1 VESAGVLIELGAVIV
16 GLAVLARLAS
26 RLAIPAIPL
35 YLLAGLA
42 FGEGGLLPL
51 VTTAEF
57 IEIGAEIGLILLLL
71 SLGLEYS
78 ARELVS
84 TLKAQTPA
92 GFVDIVLNFSPGLL
106 AGLIL
111 GWGVLPAAVLGGV
124 TYVSSSGVVAK
135 LLHDLGRVGN
145 RETPVVLS
153 ILVIEDL
160 AMAVYLPM
168 LAGLLIGGVTV
179 SGLGTAAV
187 AVAGVVGFLA
197 IAQRVEVGVSRVLF
211 SRSDE
216 ALLLTIL
223 GLAVLVA
230 GIAELVQVSA
240 AVGALLVGI
249 AFSGPAAQGA
259 RALLAPLRDFL
270 AAIFF
275 VFFGL
280 SVDPSQIPQALGP
293 ALALALLTAATKFA
307 TGWWS
312 ARRAG
317 IGPRGRA
324 RAGATL
330 IPRGEFSIV
339 IAGIAVASGLG
350 PDVGALSIAYVLVL
364 AVVGPLAA
372 RASGPIAERLLSAT
386 SAEGRDVTLS
396 RNRRAQP
403 PPRHTE
409 RPRDRLREEPGAD
422 SGRER

>member
-1 VESAGVLIELGAVIV
+1 VRSSTVLIELGAVIV
-16 GLAVLARLAS
+16 GLAILARLAS

-42 FGEGGLLPL
+42 FGKGGLFPL

-71 SLGLEYS
+71 GLGLEYS

-84 TLKAQTPA
+84 TLKAQAPA
-92 GFVDIVLNFSPGLL
+92 GFVDAALNFSPGFL
-106 AGLIL
+106 AGLVL
-111 GWGVLPAAVLGGV
+111 GWDWLAAAVLGGV

-168 LAGLLIGGVTV
+168 LAGLLIGGITL
-179 SGLGTAAV
+179 SGLGAAAAAIV
-187 AVAGVVGFLA
+187 GVVTFLA
-197 IAQRVEVGVSRVLF
+197 IAQRVEVGIGRLLF
-211 SRSDE
+211 SHSDE

-249 AFSGPAAQGA
+249 ALSGPAAHGA

-275 VFFGL
+275 AFFGL
-280 SVDPSQIPQALGP
+280 SVDPGLIPGVLGP
-293 ALALALLTAATKFA
+293 AVVLAVVTAATKFA

-317 IGPRGRA
+317 IGTRGSA
-324 RAGATL
+324 RAGAAL
-330 IPRGEFSIV
+330 IARGEFSIV
-339 IAGIAVASGLG
+339 IAGIAVASGL
-350 PDVGALSIAYVLVL
+350 DTEVGALSIAYVLVL
-364 AVVGPLAA
+364 AVVGPVAA
-372 RASGPIAERLLSAT
+372 RVSEPVAERLLSVSRRGAPET
-386 SAEGRDVTLS
+386 KLS
-396 RNRRAQP
+396 QGG
-403 PPRHTE
+403 
-409 RPRDRLREEPGAD
+409 EEQSPD
-422 SGRER
+422 E

>member
-1 VESAGVLIELGAVIV
+1 LSSSGVLIELGAVIV
-16 GLAVLARLAS
+16 GLAILARLAS
-26 RLAIPAIPL
+26 QLAIPAIPL

-51 VTTAEF
+51 VTTGQF

-84 TLKAQTPA
+84 TLKAQAPA
-92 GFVDIVLNFSPGLL
+92 GAVDAALNFSPGFF
-106 AGLIL
+106 AGLAL
-111 GWGVLPAAVLGGV
+111 GWDWLSAAVLGGV

-135 LLHDLGRVGN
+135 LLQELGRVGN

-168 LAGLLIGGVTV
+168 LAGLLIGGITF
-179 SGLGTAAV
+179 SGVGGAV
-187 AVAGVVGFLA
+187 AAIAGVVAFLA
-197 IAQRVEVGVSRVLF
+197 IAQRVEVGIGRLLF
-211 SRSDE
+211 SHSDE

-223 GLAVLVA
+223 GLTVLVA

-249 AFSGPAAQGA
+249 SLSGPAAQGA

-275 VFFGL
+275 AFFGL
-280 SVDPSQIPQALGP
+280 SVDPGLIPAVLWP
-293 ALALALLTAATKFA
+293 AMVLAGVSAATKFA

-330 IPRGEFSIV
+330 IARGEFSIV
-339 IAGIAVASGLG
+339 IAGIALASGLETE
-350 PDVGALSIAYVLVL
+350 VGALSIAYVLVL
-364 AVVGPLAA
+364 AIAGPVAA
-372 RASGPIAERLLSAT
+372 RFSEPIAERLVSAKV
-386 SAEGRDVTLS
+386 SVDGEG
-396 RNRRAQP
+396 
-403 PPRHTE
+403 
-409 RPRDRLREEPGAD
+409 
-422 SGRER
+422 

>member
-1 VESAGVLIELGAVIV
+1 MRSSGVLIELGAVIV
-16 GLAVLARLAS
+16 GLAILARVAS

-42 FGEGGLLPL
+42 FGKGGLLPL

-78 ARELVS
+78 ARELIS
-84 TLKAQTPA
+84 TLKAQAPA
-92 GFVDIVLNFSPGLL
+92 GFLDAAVNFTPGFL
-106 AGLIL
+106 AGLAL

-135 LLHDLGRVGN
+135 LLHDLGWIGN

-168 LAGLLIGGVTV
+168 LAALLIGGATL
-179 SGLGTAAV
+179 SGLGTAAA
-187 AVAGVVGFLA
+187 AVAGVVAFLA
-197 IAQRVEVGVSRVLF
+197 MALRVEVGVSRLIF
-211 SRSDE
+211 SHSDE

-240 AVGALLVGI
+240 AVGAMLVGI
-249 AFSGPAAQGA
+249 ALSGPAARGA

-275 VFFGL
+275 AFFGL
-280 SVDPSQIPQALGP
+280 SVDPSLIPGALGP
-293 ALALALLTAATKFA
+293 ALALAAVTAATKFA

-312 ARRAG
+312 ARREG

-324 RAGATL
+324 RAGAAL
-330 IPRGEFSIV
+330 IARGEFSIV
-339 IAGIAVASGLG
+339 IAGIAVASGL
-350 PDVGALSIAYVLVL
+350 PSDVGALSIAYVLVL
-364 AVVGPLAA
+364 AITGPLAA
-372 RASGPIAERLLSAT
+372 RVSEPVAERLLV
-386 SAEGRDVTLS
+386 RK
-396 RNRRAQP
+396 AQ
-403 PPRHTE
+403 
-409 RPRDRLREEPGAD
+409 
-422 SGRER
+422 RERR

>member
-1 VESAGVLIELGAVIV
+1 MRSAGVLIELGAVIV
-16 GLAVLARLAS
+16 GLAILARVAS

-42 FGEGGLLPL
+42 FGKGGLLPL

-84 TLKAQTPA
+84 TLKAQGPA
-92 GFVDIVLNFSPGLL
+92 GAVDIVLNFSPGFLTGLL
-106 AGLIL
+106 L
-111 GWGVLPAAVLGGV
+111 GWGVLPATVLGGV
-124 TYVSSSGVVAK
+124 TYVSSSGIAAK
-135 LLHDLGRVGN
+135 LIHDLGRVGN

-168 LAGLLIGGVTV
+168 LAGLLIGGVTA
-179 SGLGTAAV
+179 SGLGAAAA
-187 AVAGVVGFLA
+187 AVAGVVVFLA
-197 IAQRVEVGVSRVLF
+197 FAQRVGVGLSKLLF
-211 SRSDE
+211 SQSDE

-223 GLAVLVA
+223 GLAMLVA
-230 GIAELVQVSA
+230 GIGELVQVSA

-249 AFSGPAAQGA
+249 ALSGPAAHGA
-259 RALLAPLRDFL
+259 RPLLAPLRDFM

-275 VFFGL
+275 AFFGL
-280 SVDPSQIPQALGP
+280 SVDPGQIPGALGP
-293 ALALALLTAATKFA
+293 ALALAVVTAATKFA

-317 IGPRGRA
+317 IGLRGRV

-339 IAGIAVASGLG
+339 IAGLAVASGLG
-350 PDVGALSIAYVLVL
+350 ADVGALSIAYVLLL
-364 AVVGPLAA
+364 AVLGPVTV
-372 RASGPIAERLLSAT
+372 RLS
-386 SAEGRDVTLS
+386 EPRRRFRS
-396 RNRRAQP
+396 R
-403 PPRHTE
+403 
-409 RPRDRLREEPGAD
+409 RPRDDRPPLRAQGDTSAT
-422 SGRER
+422 RNR

>member
-1 VESAGVLIELGAVIV
+1 MESAGVLIELGAVIV
-16 GLAVLARLAS
+16 GLAILARLAS

-42 FGEGGLLPL
+42 FGKGGLLPL

-84 TLKAQTPA
+84 TLKAQAPA
-92 GFVDIVLNFSPGLL
+92 GLVDLVLNFSPGVL
-106 AGLIL
+106 AGLVL

-135 LLHDLGRVGN
+135 LLHELGRVGN

-153 ILVIEDL
+153 LLVIEDL

-168 LAGLLIGGVTV
+168 LAALLIGGVTGP
-179 SGLGTAAV
+179 GLATAA
-187 AVAGVVGFLA
+187 AAVVGVAAFLA
-197 IAQRVEVGVSRVLF
+197 LAQHVGVGVSRFLF
-211 SRSDE
+211 SHSDE

-223 GLAVLVA
+223 GLGVLVA

-249 AFSGPAAQGA
+249 AFSGPAARGA
-259 RALLAPLRDFL
+259 QALLAPLRDFM

-275 VFFGL
+275 AFFGL
-280 SVDPSQIPQALGP
+280 SVDPGQIPGALGP
-293 ALALALLTAATKFA
+293 ASTLALLTAATKFA

-330 IPRGEFSIV
+330 IARGEFSIV
-339 IAGIAVASGLG
+339 IAGIAVASGL
-350 PDVGALSIAYVLVL
+350 DAEVGALSIAYVLLL
-364 AVVGPLAA
+364 AVAGPVAA
-372 RASGPIAERLLSAT
+372 RLSDPIAERLLAST
-386 SAEGRDVTLS
+386 RPEK
-396 RNRRAQP
+396 
-403 PPRHTE
+403 E
-409 RPRDRLREEPGAD
+409 RK
-422 SGRER
+422 

>member
-16 GLAVLARLAS
+16 GLAILARLAS

-42 FGEGGLLPL
+42 FGKGGLLPL
-51 VTTAEF
+51 VTTAQF

-84 TLKAQTPA
+84 TLRAQAPV
-92 GFVDIVLNFSPGLL
+92 GFVDVVLNFSPGLL

-124 TYVSSSGVVAK
+124 TYVSSSGVIAK
-135 LLHDLGRVGN
+135 MLHDLGRVGN
-145 RETPVVLS
+145 RETPLVLS

-168 LAGLLIGGVTV
+168 LAGLLIGGVSA
-179 SGLGTAAV
+179 SGLGAAAA
-187 AVAGVVGFLA
+187 AVAGVVVFLA
-197 IAQRVEVGVSRVLF
+197 IAQRVEVGVSRMLF
-211 SRSDE
+211 SHSDE

-249 AFSGPAAQGA
+249 ALSGPAAKGA
-259 RALLAPLRDFL
+259 RALLTPLRDFL

-275 VFFGL
+275 AFFGL
-280 SVDPSQIPQALGP
+280 SVDPSQIPGALGP
-293 ALALALLTAATKFA
+293 ALALAVLTAATKFA

-317 IGPRGRA
+317 VGPRGRV
-324 RAGATL
+324 RAGAIL

-350 PDVGALSIAYVLVL
+350 ADVGALSIAYVLVL
-364 AVVGPLAA
+364 AVAGPVAA
-372 RASGPIAERLLSAT
+372 RVSEPIAERLLSVKT
-386 SAEGRDVTLS
+386 AEGR
-396 RNRRAQP
+396 
-403 PPRHTE
+403 
-409 RPRDRLREEPGAD
+409 G
-422 SGRER
+422 

>member
-1 VESAGVLIELGAVIV
+1 VRSSGVLIELGAVIV
-16 GLAVLARLAS
+16 GLAILARLAS

-35 YLLAGLA
+35 YLVAGLA

-84 TLKAQTPA
+84 TLKVQAPA
-92 GFVDIVLNFSPGLL
+92 GIQDAALNFSPGFL
-106 AGLIL
+106 AGLAL
-111 GWGVLPAAVLGGV
+111 GWDWLAAAVLGGV

-168 LAGLLIGGVTV
+168 LAGLLIGGITL
-179 SGLGTAAV
+179 SGLGAAAAAIV
-187 AVAGVVGFLA
+187 GVVAFLA
-197 IAQRVEVGVSRVLF
+197 IAQRVEVGIGRLLF
-211 SRSDE
+211 SHSDE

-223 GLAVLVA
+223 GLAILVA

-249 AFSGPAAQGA
+249 ALSGPAAQGA

-275 VFFGL
+275 AFFGL
-280 SVDPSQIPQALGP
+280 SVDPGSIPGVLGP
-293 ALALALLTAATKFA
+293 ALILAVVTAATKFA

-324 RAGATL
+324 RAGSAL
-330 IPRGEFSIV
+330 IARGEFSIV
-339 IAGIAVASGLG
+339 IAGIAVASGL
-350 PDVGALSIAYVLVL
+350 DAEVGALSIAYVLVL
-364 AVVGPLAA
+364 AVVGPVAA
-372 RASGPIAERLLSAT
+372 RVSEPISERLLSVKA
-386 SAEGRDVTLS
+386 
-396 RNRRAQP
+396 
-403 PPRHTE
+403 PRV
-409 RPRDRLREEPGAD
+409 GA
-422 SGRER
+422 G

>member
-1 VESAGVLIELGAVIV
+1 VRSSTVLIELGAVIV
-16 GLAVLARLAS
+16 GLAILARLAS

-78 ARELVS
+78 ARELIS
-84 TLKAQTPA
+84 TLKVQAPA
-92 GFVDIVLNFSPGLL
+92 GIVDAALNFSPGVL
-106 AGLIL
+106 AGLLL
-111 GWGVLPAAVLGGV
+111 GFDWLAAAVLGGV

-145 RETPVVLS
+145 RETPLVLS

-168 LAGLLIGGVTV
+168 LAGLLIGGITF
-179 SGLGTAAV
+179 SGLGAAAAAIV
-187 AVAGVVGFLA
+187 GVVVFLG
-197 IAQRVEVGVSRVLF
+197 IAQRVEVGIGRLLF
-211 SRSDE
+211 SHSDE

-249 AFSGPAAQGA
+249 ALSGPAAQGA

-275 VFFGL
+275 AFFGL
-280 SVDPSQIPQALGP
+280 TVDPGLIPGVLGP
-293 ALALALLTAATKFA
+293 ALILAVVTAATKFA

-324 RAGATL
+324 RAGSAL
-330 IPRGEFSIV
+330 IARGEFSIV
-339 IAGIAVASGLG
+339 IAGIAVASGL
-350 PDVGALSIAYVLVL
+350 DTEVGALSIAYVLVL
-364 AVVGPLAA
+364 AVVGPVAA
-372 RASGPIAERLLSAT
+372 RVSEPIAERLQSVKA
-386 SAEGRDVTLS
+386 SREGG
-396 RNRRAQP
+396 
-403 PPRHTE
+403 E
-409 RPRDRLREEPGAD
+409 R
-422 SGRER
+422 

>member
-1 VESAGVLIELGAVIV
+1 MPSSPVLIELGAVIV
-16 GLAVLARLAS
+16 GLAILARLAS

-42 FGEGGLLPL
+42 FGKGGVLPL

-57 IEIGAEIGLILLLL
+57 IEVGAEIGLILLLL

-84 TLKAQTPA
+84 TLKAQRAA
-92 GFVDIVLNFSPGLL
+92 GLFDAALNFTPGFLF
-106 AGLIL
+106 GLIL
-111 GWGVLPAAVLGGV
+111 GWGVLSAAVLGGV
-124 TYVSSSGVVAK
+124 AYVSSSGVVAK

-145 RETPVVLS
+145 RETPMVLS

-160 AMAVYLPM
+160 AMALYLPL
-168 LAGLLIGGVTV
+168 LASLLIGGVTLAGV
-179 SGLGTAAV
+179 GTAAATV
-187 AVAGVVGFLA
+187 VGVVGFLA
-197 IAQRVEVGVSRVLF
+197 IVRRVEVGVGKLLF

-230 GIAELVQVSA
+230 GIAELIQVSA

-249 AFSGPAAQGA
+249 ALSGPAAQGA
-259 RALLAPLRDFL
+259 RALLAPLRDFM

-275 VFFGL
+275 AFFGL
-280 SVDPSQIPQALGP
+280 SIDPNLIPDVLGP
-293 ALALALLTAATKFA
+293 ALVLGGVTAATKFA

-330 IPRGEFSIV
+330 IARGEFSIV

-350 PDVGALSIAYVLVL
+350 SDVGALAITYVLVL
-364 AVVGPLAA
+364 AVVGPVAA
-372 RASGPIAERLLSAT
+372 RVSEPIADRLLFLRASSEA
-386 SAEGRDVTLS
+386 
-396 RNRRAQP
+396 RR
-403 PPRHTE
+403 
-409 RPRDRLREEPGAD
+409 
-422 SGRER
+422 

>member
-1 VESAGVLIELGAVIV
+1 VQPSGVLIELGAVIV
-16 GLAVLARLAS
+16 GLAILARLAS
-26 RLAIPAIPL
+26 RLGIPAIPL

-84 TLKAQTPA
+84 TLKAQASA
-92 GFVDIVLNFSPGLL
+92 GFVDAGLNFSPGFL
-106 AGLIL
+106 AGLVL

-135 LLHDLGRVGN
+135 LLHDLGWVGN

-160 AMAVYLPM
+160 AMAVYLPL
-168 LAGLLIGGVTV
+168 LAALLIGGATA
-179 SGLGTAAV
+179 SGLGTAAA
-187 AVAGVVGFLA
+187 AVAGVVAFLA
-197 IAQRVEVGVSRVLF
+197 IALRVEVGVSRLIF
-211 SRSDE
+211 SHSDE

-230 GIAELVQVSA
+230 GVAELVQASA

-249 AFSGPAAQGA
+249 ALSGPAAQGA
-259 RALLAPLRDFL
+259 RTLLSPLRDFL

-275 VFFGL
+275 GFFGL
-280 SVDPSQIPQALGP
+280 SIDPSQIPGVLGP

-324 RAGATL
+324 RAGSAL
-330 IPRGEFSIV
+330 ISRGEFSIV

-350 PDVGALSIAYVLVL
+350 TEVGALSITYVLVL
-364 AVVGPLAA
+364 AAAGPVAA
-372 RASGPIAERLLSAT
+372 RVSEPIAERLLSVKA
-386 SAEGRDVTLS
+386 
-396 RNRRAQP
+396 
-403 PPRHTE
+403 
-409 RPRDRLREEPGAD
+409 
-422 SGRER
+422 SGKGGM

>member
-1 VESAGVLIELGAVIV
+1 MRSSGVLIELGAVIV
-16 GLAVLARLAS
+16 GLAILARLAS

-42 FGEGGLLPL
+42 FGEGGLFPL

-84 TLKAQTPA
+84 TLKAQAPA
-92 GFVDIVLNFSPGLL
+92 GVVDAALNFSPGFL
-106 AGLIL
+106 AGLVL
-111 GWGVLPAAVLGGV
+111 GWDWLAAAVLGGV

-145 RETPVVLS
+145 RETPMVLS

-168 LAGLLIGGVTV
+168 LAGLLIGGITL
-179 SGLGTAAV
+179 SGLGAA
-187 AVAGVVGFLA
+187 AAAIIGVLTFLL
-197 IAQRVEVGVSRVLF
+197 IAQRVEVGIGRLLF
-211 SRSDE
+211 SHSDE
-216 ALLLTIL
+216 ALLLSIL

-249 AFSGPAAQGA
+249 ALSGPAAHGA

-275 VFFGL
+275 AFFGL
-280 SVDPSQIPQALGP
+280 SVDPGLIPGVLGP
-293 ALALALLTAATKFA
+293 ALVLAVVTAATKFA

-317 IGPRGRA
+317 VGPRGRA

-330 IPRGEFSIV
+330 IARGEFSIV
-339 IAGIAVASGLG
+339 IAGIAIASGL
-350 PDVGALSIAYVLVL
+350 DTEVGALSIAYVLVL
-364 AVVGPLAA
+364 AVVGPVAA
-372 RASGPIAERLLSAT
+372 RVSEPIAERVLSAR
-386 SAEGRDVTLS
+386 AAREG
-396 RNRRAQP
+396 
-403 PPRHTE
+403 E
-409 RPRDRLREEPGAD
+409 R
-422 SGRER
+422 

>member
-1 VESAGVLIELGAVIV
+1 MESAGVLIELGAVVV
-16 GLAVLARLAS
+16 GLAILARLAS

-84 TLKAQTPA
+84 TLRAQAPA
-92 GFVDIVLNFSPGLL
+92 AFVDIALNFSPGFL

-168 LAGLLIGGVTV
+168 LAGLLIGGVTA
-179 SGLGTAAV
+179 SGLITAAV
-187 AVAGVVGFLA
+187 AVAGVVVFLA
-197 IAQRVEVGVSRVLF
+197 IAQRVEVGLSRVLF
-211 SRSDE
+211 SHSDE

-249 AFSGPAAQGA
+249 ALSGPAAKGA
-259 RALLAPLRDFL
+259 RALLTPLRDFL

-275 VFFGL
+275 AFFGL
-280 SVDPSQIPQALGP
+280 SVDPSQIPGVLGP

-317 IGPRGRA
+317 VGPRGRA

-350 PDVGALSIAYVLVL
+350 TDVGALSIAYVLVL
-364 AVVGPLAA
+364 AVVGPVAA
-372 RASGPIAERLLSAT
+372 RVSEPIAERVLSARP
-386 SAEGRDVTLS
+386 AAAPDLRLS
-396 RNRRAQP
+396 PNRTAQLP
-403 PPRHTE
+403 PGQPE
-409 RPRDRLREEPGAD
+409 RPQDRVREEPEAD
-422 SGRER
+422 SGRKR

>member
-1 VESAGVLIELGAVIV
+1 VESSGVLIELGAVIV
-16 GLAVLARLAS
+16 GLAILARLAS

-84 TLKAQTPA
+84 TLKGQAPA
-92 GFVDIVLNFSPGLL
+92 GLLDLVLNFTPGLL
-106 AGLIL
+106 AGVVL
-111 GWGVLPAAVLGGV
+111 GWGVVPAAVLGGV

-135 LLHDLGRVGN
+135 LLHELGRVGN

-160 AMAVYLPM
+160 AMAVYLPI
-168 LAGLLIGGVTV
+168 LAALLIGGATF
-179 SGLGTAAV
+179 SGLATAAAV
-187 AVAGVVGFLA
+187 VAGVVAILA
-197 IAQRVEVGVSRVLF
+197 IAQRVDVGVSRLLF
-211 SRSDE
+211 SHSDE

-249 AFSGPAAQGA
+249 ALSGPAARGA
-259 RALLAPLRDFL
+259 QALLTPLRDFM

-275 VFFGL
+275 AFFGL
-280 SVDPSQIPQALGP
+280 SVDPSQIPGVLGP
-293 ALALALLTAATKFA
+293 ASLLALLTAGTKFA

-330 IPRGEFSIV
+330 IARGEFSII
-339 IAGIAVASGLG
+339 IAGIAVASGLETE
-350 PDVGALSIAYVLVL
+350 VGALSIAYVLVL
-364 AVVGPLAA
+364 AVAGPVAA
-372 RASGPIAERLLSAT
+372 RLSEPIAERLLPAKKP
-386 SAEGRDVTLS
+386 AKELG
-396 RNRRAQP
+396 
-403 PPRHTE
+403 
-409 RPRDRLREEPGAD
+409 
-422 SGRER
+422 

>member
-1 VESAGVLIELGAVIV
+1 VRSSAVLIELGVVIV
-16 GLAVLARLAS
+16 GLAILARLAS

-42 FGEGGLLPL
+42 FGEGGVLPL
-51 VTTAEF
+51 ITTAEF
-57 IEIGAEIGLILLLL
+57 IELGAEIGLILLLL
-71 SLGLEYS
+71 TLGLEYS

-84 TLKAQTPA
+84 TLKAQAPA
-92 GFVDIVLNFSPGLL
+92 GVLDLALNFSPGFL

-160 AMAVYLPM
+160 AMAVYLPL
-168 LAGLLIGGVTV
+168 LAGLLIGGVTLA
-179 SGLGTAAV
+179 GLGTAAL
-187 AVAGVVGFLA
+187 AVAGVVAFLA
-197 IAQRVEVGVSRVLF
+197 IVRRVEVGVSRVLF
-211 SRSDE
+211 SHSDE

-223 GLAVLVA
+223 GLAILVA

-249 AFSGPAAQGA
+249 ALSGSAAQGA

-275 VFFGL
+275 AFFGL
-280 SVDPSQIPQALGP
+280 SVDPSLIPDVLGP
-293 ALALALLTAATKFA
+293 ALVLAGITAATKFA

-324 RAGATL
+324 RTGTTL
-330 IPRGEFSIV
+330 IARGEFSIV
-339 IAGIAVASGLG
+339 IAGLAVASGLG
-350 PDVGALSIAYVLVL
+350 TDVGALSIAYVLVL
-364 AVVGPLAA
+364 AVVGPVAA
-372 RASGPIAERLLSAT
+372 RVTEPIADRLLSLRA
-386 SAEGRDVTLS
+386 S
-396 RNRRAQP
+396 REARR
-403 PPRHTE
+403 
-409 RPRDRLREEPGAD
+409 
-422 SGRER
+422 

>member
-1 VESAGVLIELGAVIV
+1 MESAGVLIELGAVIV
-16 GLAVLARLAS
+16 GLAILARLAS

-42 FGEGGLLPL
+42 FGKGGLLPL

-84 TLKAQTPA
+84 TLRAQAPA
-92 GFVDIVLNFSPGLL
+92 GLVDLALNFSPGFL

-111 GWGVLPAAVLGGV
+111 GLGVLPAAVLGGV
-124 TYVSSSGVVAK
+124 TYVSSSGVIAK

-168 LAGLLIGGVTV
+168 LAGLLIGGLTV
-179 SGLGTAAV
+179 SGLVTAAA
-187 AVAGVVGFLA
+187 AVVGVVVFLA
-197 IAQRVEVGVSRVLF
+197 IAQRLEVGVSRLVF
-211 SRSDE
+211 SHSDE

-249 AFSGPAAQGA
+249 ALSGPAAKGA
-259 RALLAPLRDFL
+259 RALLSPLRDFL

-275 VFFGL
+275 AFFGL
-280 SVDPSQIPQALGP
+280 SVDPSQIPGALGP
-293 ALALALLTAATKFA
+293 ALGLALLTAVTKFA

-339 IAGIAVASGLG
+339 IAGIAVASGVG
-350 PDVGALSIAYVLVL
+350 TDVGALSIAYVLVL
-364 AVVGPLAA
+364 AVVGPVAA
-372 RASGPIAERLLSAT
+372 RASEPIAERILSAR
-386 SAEGRDVTLS
+386 SAERLDVRLS
-396 RNRRAQP
+396 GNRSVP
-403 PPRHTE
+403 PPPGQTG
-409 RPRDRLREEPGAD
+409 PQDRLRGEPGAE
-422 SGRER
+422 SGRKG

>member
-1 VESAGVLIELGAVIV
+1 MESAGVLIELGAVIV
-16 GLAVLARLAS
+16 GLAILARLAS

-84 TLKAQTPA
+84 TLKAQAPV

-124 TYVSSSGVVAK
+124 TYVSSSGVIAK

-168 LAGLLIGGVTV
+168 LAGLLIGGVTA
-179 SGLGTAAV
+179 SGLATAAA
-187 AVAGVVGFLA
+187 AVAGVVAFLA
-197 IAQRVEVGVSRVLF
+197 IAQRVEVGVSRMVF
-211 SRSDE
+211 SHSDE

-230 GIAELVQVSA
+230 GVAELVQVSA

-249 AFSGPAAQGA
+249 ALSGPAAKGA
-259 RALLAPLRDFL
+259 RALLTPLRDFL

-275 VFFGL
+275 AFFGL
-280 SVDPSQIPQALGP
+280 SVDPSQIPGALGP
-293 ALALALLTAATKFA
+293 ALALALLTAATKFV

-350 PDVGALSIAYVLVL
+350 TDVGALSIAYVLVL
-364 AVVGPLAA
+364 AVAGPVAA
-372 RASGPIAERLLSAT
+372 RVSEPIAERLLSVKT
-386 SAEGRDVTLS
+386 AEGR
-396 RNRRAQP
+396 
-403 PPRHTE
+403 
-409 RPRDRLREEPGAD
+409 G
-422 SGRER
+422 

>member
-1 VESAGVLIELGAVIV
+1 MESAAVLIELGAVIV
-16 GLAVLARLAS
+16 GLAILARLAS

-71 SLGLEYS
+71 TLGLEYS

-84 TLKAQTPA
+84 TLKAQAPA
-92 GFVDIVLNFSPGLL
+92 GLVDLLLNFTPGLL
-106 AGLIL
+106 AGLFL
-111 GWGVLPAAVLGGV
+111 GWGVLAAAVLGGV
-124 TYVSSSGVVAK
+124 TYVSSSGVVSK

-160 AMAVYLPM
+160 AMAVYLPL
-168 LAGLLIGGVTV
+168 LAALLIGGVTL
-179 SGLGTAAV
+179 SGLATAA
-187 AVAGVVGFLA
+187 AAMAGVVAFLA
-197 IAQRVEVGVSRVLF
+197 LSQRVDVGLSKLLL

-223 GLAVLVA
+223 GLGILVA

-249 AFSGPAAQGA
+249 ALSGPAARGA
-259 RALLAPLRDFL
+259 RALLTPLRDFL

-275 VFFGL
+275 AFFGL
-280 SVDPSQIPQALGP
+280 SVDPSQVPPALGA
-293 ALALALLTAATKFA
+293 ALTLAAITAITKFA
-307 TGWWS
+307 AGWWA

-317 IGPRGRA
+317 IGPRGSA
-324 RAGATL
+324 RAGAIL

-339 IAGIAVASGLG
+339 IAGIAVASGL
-350 PDVGALSIAYVLVL
+350 DREVGALSIAYVLVL
-364 AVVGPLAA
+364 AVAGPLAA
-372 RASGPIAERLLSAT
+372 RVSEPIADRLLSVKQ
-386 SAEGRDVTLS
+386 G
-396 RNRRAQP
+396 
-403 PPRHTE
+403 
-409 RPRDRLREEPGAD
+409 RPRGEDRPKPTRELPSDKTAHKRDQLQEESEPGRQA
-422 SGRER
+422 

>member
-1 VESAGVLIELGAVIV
+1 MESSAVLIELGAVII
-16 GLAVLARLAS
+16 GLAILARLAS

-51 VTTAEF
+51 VTTAGF
-57 IEIGAEIGLILLLL
+57 IEIGAQIGLILLLL

-84 TLKAQTPA
+84 TLKGQAPA
-92 GFVDIVLNFSPGLL
+92 GFVDAALNFSPGFLVGL
-106 AGLIL
+106 AL
-111 GWGVLPAAVLGGV
+111 GWGVLSAVVLGGV

-168 LAGLLIGGVTV
+168 LAALLIGGATL
-179 SGLGTAAV
+179 SGLGTAAA
-187 AVAGVVGFLA
+187 AVAGVAVFLA
-197 IAQRVEVGVSRVLF
+197 IAQRVEVGVSRLIF
-211 SRSDE
+211 SHSDE

-230 GIAELVQVSA
+230 GVAELVQVSA

-249 AFSGPAAQGA
+249 ALSGPAAQGA
-259 RALLAPLRDFL
+259 RALLAPLRDFM
-270 AAIFF
+270 AAMFF
-275 VFFGL
+275 AFFGL
-280 SVDPSQIPQALGP
+280 SIDPSQISEALGP
-293 ALALALLTAATKFA
+293 ALLLALISAATKFA

-324 RAGATL
+324 RAGAAL
-330 IPRGEFSIV
+330 IARGEFSIV

-350 PDVGALSIAYVLVL
+350 TDLGALSIAYVLVL
-364 AVVGPLAA
+364 AIAGPVAA
-372 RASGPIAERLLSAT
+372 RVSEPIAERLLSIEA
-386 SAEGRDVTLS
+386 S
-396 RNRRAQP
+396 QK
-403 PPRHTE
+403 E
-409 RPRDRLREEPGAD
+409 R
-422 SGRER
+422 

>member
-1 VESAGVLIELGAVIV
+1 MRSSAVLIELGAVIV
-16 GLAVLARLAS
+16 GLAALARLAS

-51 VTTAEF
+51 VTTADF

-78 ARELVS
+78 ARELVA
-84 TLKAQTPA
+84 TLKSQAPA
-92 GFVDIVLNFSPGLL
+92 GFVDAALNFSPGFL
-106 AGLIL
+106 AALAF
-111 GWGVLPAAVLGGV
+111 GWGIVPAAVLGGV

-135 LLHDLGRVGN
+135 LLQDLGRVGN
-145 RETPVVLS
+145 RETPIVLS

-168 LAGLLIGGVTV
+168 LAGLLIGGFTI
-179 SGLGTAAV
+179 SGIGTAAV
-187 AVAGVVGFLA
+187 AIIAVVAFLLVA
-197 IAQRVEVGVSRVLF
+197 MRVEIGVSRLLF
-211 SRSDE
+211 SHSDE

-230 GIAELVQVSA
+230 GIAEVVQVSA

-249 AFSGPAAQGA
+249 ALSGPAARGA
-259 RALLAPLRDFL
+259 RALLTPLRDFL

-275 VFFGL
+275 AFFGL
-280 SVDPSQIPQALGP
+280 SVDPSLISGVLGP
-293 ALALALLTAATKFA
+293 AVALAGVTALTKFA

-324 RAGATL
+324 RAGAAL
-330 IPRGEFSIV
+330 IARGEFSIV

-350 PDVGALSIAYVLVL
+350 SDVGALSIAYVLVL
-364 AVVGPLAA
+364 TVVGPLAT
-372 RASGPIAERLLSAT
+372 RVSEPIAERLLVPK
-386 SAEGRDVTLS
+386 E
-396 RNRRAQP
+396 
-403 PPRHTE
+403 PRETK
-409 RPRDRLREEPGAD
+409 
-422 SGRER
+422 

>member
-1 VESAGVLIELGAVIV
+1 MESSGVLIELGAVIV
-16 GLAVLARLAS
+16 GLAILARLAS
-26 RLAIPAIPL
+26 RLSIPAIPL

-57 IEIGAEIGLILLLL
+57 IEIGSEIGLILLLL

-84 TLKAQTPA
+84 TLKAQAAA
-92 GFVDIVLNFSPGLL
+92 GFVDIGLNFSPGFL

-111 GWGVLPAAVLGGV
+111 GWGILPAAVLGGV
-124 TYVSSSGVVAK
+124 TYVSSSGVIAK

-145 RETPVVLS
+145 RETPLILA

-179 SGLGTAAV
+179 SGLVTTSA
-187 AVAGVVGFLA
+187 AVAGVVVFLA
-197 IAQRVEVGVSRVLF
+197 IAQRFDVGVSRVLF
-211 SRSDE
+211 SHSDE

-230 GIAELVQVSA
+230 GIADLVQVSA

-249 AFSGPAAQGA
+249 ALSGPAAKGA
-259 RALLAPLRDFL
+259 RALLTPLRDFL

-275 VFFGL
+275 AFFGL
-280 SVDPSQIPQALGP
+280 SVDPSQIPRAVGP
-293 ALALALLTAATKFA
+293 ALALALFTAATKFV

-350 PDVGALSIAYVLVL
+350 TDLGALSIAYVLVL
-364 AVVGPLAA
+364 AVAGPVAVRIA
-372 RASGPIAERLLSAT
+372 EPIAERRLSVKA
-386 SAEGRDVTLS
+386 
-396 RNRRAQP
+396 
-403 PPRHTE
+403 
-409 RPRDRLREEPGAD
+409 
-422 SGRER
+422 SGRGRT

>member
-1 VESAGVLIELGAVIV
+1 VQPSGVLIELGAVIV
-16 GLAVLARLAS
+16 GLAILARVAS

-42 FGEGGLLPL
+42 FGEGGMLPL

-57 IEIGAEIGLILLLL
+57 IEVGAEIGLILLLL

-78 ARELVS
+78 ARELIS
-84 TLKAQTPA
+84 TLKAQAPA
-92 GFVDIVLNFSPGLL
+92 GFLDAALNFSPGFF
-106 AGLIL
+106 AGLVL

-135 LLHDLGRVGN
+135 LLHDLGWVGN

-160 AMAVYLPM
+160 AMAVYLPL
-168 LAGLLIGGVTV
+168 LAALLIGGATL
-179 SGLGTAAV
+179 SGLGTAVA
-187 AVAGVVGFLA
+187 AVAGVLAFLA
-197 IAQRVEVGVSRVLF
+197 IALRVEVGVSRLIF
-211 SRSDE
+211 SHSDE

-249 AFSGPAAQGA
+249 ALSGPAAQGA

-275 VFFGL
+275 AFFGL
-280 SVDPSQIPQALGP
+280 SVDPGQIPG
-293 ALALALLTAATKFA
+293 ALAAALTLALLTAGSKFA

-339 IAGIAVASGLG
+339 IAGLAVASGLG
-350 PDVGALSIAYVLVL
+350 THVGALAIAYVLVL
-364 AVVGPLAA
+364 AVAGPVAA
-372 RASGPIAERLLSAT
+372 RISEPLTERLLSAKA
-386 SAEGRDVTLS
+386 SVKGS
-396 RNRRAQP
+396 RG
-403 PPRHTE
+403 
-409 RPRDRLREEPGAD
+409 PG
-422 SGRER
+422 

>member
-1 VESAGVLIELGAVIV
+1 VATPSVLIELGAVIL
-16 GLAVLARLAS
+16 GLALLARLAS

-57 IEIGAEIGLILLLL
+57 IELGAEIGLILLLL

-78 ARELVS
+78 ARELVA
-84 TLKAQTPA
+84 TLRAQAPS
-92 GFVDIVLNFSPGLL
+92 GLLDLVLNFTPGFLG
-106 AGLIL
+106 GLVL
-111 GWGVLPAAVLGGV
+111 GWEVLAAAVLGGV

-168 LAGLLIGGVTV
+168 LAGLLIGGVTL
-179 SGLGTAAV
+179 SGLGTAAA
-187 AVAGVVGFLA
+187 AVAGVVVFLA
-197 IAQRVEVGVSRVLF
+197 VAQRLQGGLGRLLF
-211 SRSDE
+211 SHSDE

-223 GLAVLVA
+223 GAAVLVA

-249 AFSGPAAQGA
+249 AFSGPAARGA
-259 RALLAPLRDFL
+259 RPLLVPLRDFL

-275 VFFGL
+275 AFFGL
-280 SVDPSQIPQALGP
+280 SVDPSQIPGALVP
-293 ALALALLTAATKFA
+293 AVILGVVTAATKFA

-339 IAGIAVASGLG
+339 IAGLAVASGLG
-350 PDVGALSIAYVLVL
+350 DDVGALSIAYVLLL
-364 AVVGPLAA
+364 AVAGPVVARLAE
-372 RASGPIAERLLSAT
+372 PMAERFLAPRPAT
-386 SAEGRDVTLS
+386 G
-396 RNRRAQP
+396 
-403 PPRHTE
+403 E
-409 RPRDRLREEPGAD
+409 RP
-422 SGRER
+422 

>member
-1 VESAGVLIELGAVIV
+1 VRSSAVLIELGAVIV
-16 GLAVLARLAS
+16 GLAILARLAS

-42 FGEGGLLPL
+42 FGEGGVLPL

-57 IEIGAEIGLILLLL
+57 IEVGAEIGLILLLL

-78 ARELVS
+78 AGELVS
-84 TLKAQTPA
+84 TLKAQRA
-92 GFVDIVLNFSPGLL
+92 SGFLDAALNFSPGFL
-106 AGLIL
+106 AGLVL
-111 GWGVLPAAVLGGV
+111 GWGVLAATVLGGV

-135 LLHDLGRVGN
+135 LLHELERVGN

-160 AMAVYLPM
+160 AMAVYLPL
-168 LAGLLIGGVTV
+168 LAGLLIGGVTLA
-179 SGLGTAAV
+179 GIATATA
-187 AVAGVVGFLA
+187 AVAGVVAFLA
-197 IAQRVEVGVSRVLF
+197 IVRRLEVGVSRLLF

-223 GLAVLVA
+223 GLGVLVA
-230 GIAELVQVSA
+230 GIAEMIQVSA

-249 AFSGPAAQGA
+249 ALSGPAAQGA
-259 RALLAPLRDFL
+259 RALLAPMRDFL

-275 VFFGL
+275 AFFGL
-280 SVDPSQIPQALGP
+280 SVDPRLIPDALGP
-293 ALALALLTAATKFA
+293 ALVLGGLTAATKFA

-330 IPRGEFSIV
+330 IARGEFSIV
-339 IAGIAVASGLG
+339 IAGLATASGLDT
-350 PDVGALSIAYVLVL
+350 DVGALSITYVLLL
-364 AVVGPLAA
+364 AVVGPVAA
-372 RASGPIAERLLSAT
+372 RVSEPIADRLLSLKA
-386 SAEGRDVTLS
+386 S
-396 RNRRAQP
+396 REA
-403 PPRHTE
+403 
-409 RPRDRLREEPGAD
+409 RL
-422 SGRER
+422 